1 MAATALACAD
11 TVLPDLRGHKFATEE
26 SLEDEKEKKTEAK
39 AETKESAS
47 KAYVSFRDLRKT
59 SLYAIF
65 KSNEE
70 EQEHQFNF
78 LHRSW
83 NMDYLKVN
91 FFVLVHLGSHVSR
104 RLMRLQWSLKTSSSP
119 HMSNRQS
126 LKSNLVERQTAD
138 IWGQLTGK
146 AAFPTFKKHNYR
158 DLIYY
163 DRCPTI
169 ITRFM
174 VLMASIIASCLAS
187 CQAQL

>member
-1 MAATALACAD
+1 MAASASAD
-11 TVLPDLRGHKFATEE
+11 TVLADLRGHKFATEE

-91 FFVLVHLGSHVSR
+91 FFCF
-104 RLMRLQWSLKTSSSP
+104 SSFG
-119 HMSNRQS
+119 
-126 LKSNLVERQTAD
+126 KSCKSAIDEASVVFEN
-138 IWGQLTGK
+138 QLLST
-146 AAFPTFKKHNYR
+146 HE
-158 DLIYY
+158 
-163 DRCPTI
+163 
-169 ITRFM
+169 
-174 VLMASIIASCLAS
+174 
-187 CQAQL
+187 

>member
-1 MAATALACAD
+1 MAATASACAD

-78 LHRSW
+78 LHRAW

-91 FFVLVHLGSHVSR
+91 FFCF
-104 RLMRLQWSLKTSSSP
+104 SSFG
-119 HMSNRQS
+119 
-126 LKSNLVERQTAD
+126 KSCKSAIDEASVVFEN
-138 IWGQLTGK
+138 QLLST
-146 AAFPTFKKHNYR
+146 HE
-158 DLIYY
+158 
-163 DRCPTI
+163 
-169 ITRFM
+169 
-174 VLMASIIASCLAS
+174 
-187 CQAQL
+187 